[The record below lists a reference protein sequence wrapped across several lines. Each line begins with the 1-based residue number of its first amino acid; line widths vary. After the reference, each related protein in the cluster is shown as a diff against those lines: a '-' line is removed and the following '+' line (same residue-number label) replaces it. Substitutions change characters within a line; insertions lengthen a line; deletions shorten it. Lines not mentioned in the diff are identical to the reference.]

1 VEISG
6 RVTTNGTP
14 ILDGYIKVRR
24 HNIEGP
30 VSFLVDTGADVTV
43 LMPKDAMKLGVDY
56 SLLGK
61 PTKARGVG
69 ASAKCYRVEAMVS
82 LRDEDDEPIS
92 HRIILAIIEPDS
104 KGANMGMPSLLG
116 RDIINEYRMIFD
128 AYSSRLYL
136 GER

>member
-1 VEISG
+1 
-6 RVTTNGTP
+6 
-14 ILDGYIKVRR
+14 
-24 HNIEGP
+24 
-30 VSFLVDTGADVTV
+30 
-43 LMPKDAMKLGVDY
+43 
-56 SLLGK
+56 
-61 PTKARGVG
+61 
-69 ASAKCYRVEAMVS
+69 MVS